1 MVMIKE
7 RKIAMT
13 IKRID
18 TGPRMSGAVVHNGT
32 VYLSGQVGTPGES
45 VGDQTREVL
54 REIDSLLAAAGTD
67 KTRLLSAT
75 IWLADIADFSEM
87 NRVWDAWVPKGQ
99 APARATG
106 ESRLAAPGYK
116 VEIIAIAAL

>member
-1 MVMIKE
+1 
-7 RKIAMT
+7 MT
-13 IKRID
+13 IRRID
-18 TGPRMSGAVVHNGT
+18 MGPRMSGAVVHNGT

-54 REIDSLLAAAGTD
+54 RAIDSLLAAAGTD